1 MSVIILLLVLIGVP
15 AFILLSKYNSLVAKQ
30 EEAKNSKRQI
40 DIQLDRRFKVFSNLI
55 NVVKQVMD
63 YEKTTL
69 KDIVALRNSAVAAN
83 KSGDQKSAIEAEEK
97 ISAVARGI
105 NVLFEQYPQLKAMDN
120 AQHLQEEIVS
130 TENKLSFSK
139 QGYNDSIEN
148 YNVERKSFFGSI
160 VASMFPHLNTDM
172 PYWEISTEKAAQLE
186 EYQVEFK

>member
-1 MSVIILLLVLIGVP
+1 MMSFIILILVLVGIP
-15 AFILLSKYNSLVAKQ
+15 AFLFLSKYNSLVAKQ

-83 KSGDQKSAIEAEEK
+83 KSGDAKSAIEAEEQ
-97 ISAVARGI
+97 ISAVARSI
-105 NVLFEQYPQLKAMDN
+105 NVLFEQYPQLKAMEN

-130 TENKLSFSK
+130 TEN
-139 QGYNDSIEN
+139 
-148 YNVERKSFFGSI
+148 
-160 VASMFPHLNTDM
+160 
-172 PYWEISTEKAAQLE
+172 
-186 EYQVEFK
+186 